1 MTCAGRLRSQG
12 QDRALSGGYGRK
24 RRRSGA
30 RRQRTYVER
39 DVLLE
44 VLDRCSAQGRSML
57 GCVADQ
63 PRYPPEG
70 LVPYDPAWPYR
81 YAELA
86 D

>member
-1 MTCAGRLRSQG
+1 
-12 QDRALSGGYGRK
+12 
-24 RRRSGA
+24 
-30 RRQRTYVER
+30 
-39 DVLLE
+39 
-44 VLDRCSAQGRSML
+44 ML